1 MFSNISMFSP
11 PSITKHIGDESTS
24 LHSILS
30 LDETPDSIPV
40 KADRRKSN
48 ISSAN
53 NPIKVEHEEL
63 SFHSQF
69 QPFKTSNHN
78 HTYQNSIYNNKLDT
92 VYPTNFYSVNNDFHD
107 ANNRLDPFI
116 KDSHMHYQ
124 NSEVDSVGNYFS
136 DAFYKDKLNLDQSQL
151 KSNDTLP
158 ILNDNRQMPGPCF
171 SRLNAD
177 RYRAINS
184 ECDELRNI
192 PNENRFLNNITNKA
206 SSNVLAPKITLVD
219 AFANHIYKVT
229 NQKPSL
235 ATINNI
241 LSQKQHMHKK
251 LDNSRQNLENIPWSH
266 NVKSDDTVDKTHT
279 DDIWDAYSMM

>member
-1 MFSNISMFSP
+1 MFSP
-11 PSITKHIGDESTS
+11 PSISKHIGDESTS

-53 NPIKVEHEEL
+53 NPIKVEQEEL

-69 QPFKTSNHN
+69 QPFKTNNHN
-78 HTYQNSIYNNKLDT
+78 HTYQNLIYNNKLDT
-92 VYPTNFYSVNNDFHD
+92 VYPTNFYSVNNDYHD
-107 ANNRLDPFI
+107 PNNRFDPLL
-116 KDSHMHYQ
+116 KDSNIHYQ
-124 NSEVDSVGNYFS
+124 NSMGNCFN
-136 DAFYKDKLNLDQSQL
+136 DTFYKNKLNSDQSQL
-151 KSNDTLP
+151 KNIDTLP
-158 ILNDNRQMPGPCF
+158 SLNDNRQMSGPCF

-177 RYRAINS
+177 RYRAING
-184 ECDELRNI
+184 ECGEMHSISNQ
-192 PNENRFLNNITNKA
+192 NRCLNNITNKA
-206 SSNVLAPKITLVD
+206 SNNILAPKITLVD
-219 AFANHIYKVT
+219 ALANHIYKVT

-251 LDNSRQNLENIPWSH
+251 LDSSRQNLENIPWPH
-266 NVKSDDTVDKTHT
+266 NLKSDDNIDKTTT
-279 DDIWDAYSMM
+279 DDIWGEFPMI